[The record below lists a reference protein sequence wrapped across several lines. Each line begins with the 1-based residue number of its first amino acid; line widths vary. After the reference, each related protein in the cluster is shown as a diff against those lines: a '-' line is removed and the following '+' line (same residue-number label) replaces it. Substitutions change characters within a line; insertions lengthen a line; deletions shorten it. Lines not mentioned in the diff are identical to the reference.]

1 MIAYKLNHTQRYIDD
16 VNCKNDNGTFQQQ
29 MQQIYP
35 SELELTK
42 ENQRT
47 SSGSVLEIELSIK
60 NKKFE
65 TKIYDKRDEFS
76 FNIIKYPSAESNIHD
91 TTIHGVFVSQLL
103 RCMRVSSKLSFFIDR
118 ASRLFYDIHRKGIP
132 NKSLQGLFIKFLRKN
147 GEIKKFN
154 QSNDNICKVL
164 VHKVKQLS

>member
-1 MIAYKLNHTQRYIDD
+1 MIAYKLNHTQRYTDD

-42 ENQRT
+42 ENQGT

-65 TKIYDKRDEFS
+65 TK
-76 FNIIKYPSAESNIHD
+76 KYMTKGMNFLLILSNTHQQIA
-91 TTIHGVFVSQLL
+91 ISMILLYMVS
-103 RCMRVSSKLSFFIDR
+103 
-118 ASRLFYDIHRKGIP
+118 LFL
-132 NKSLQGLFIKFLRKN
+132 N
-147 GEIKKFN
+147 
-154 QSNDNICKVL
+154 
-164 VHKVKQLS
+164 